1 MLLCGEV
8 DKGAGR
14 VVWLWSWVVFPVVWP
29 TVDGLAPVLWAGG
42 VTVGGGGLG
51 PVLGLIVASVT
62 GAAVCDLL
70 GVARAVTRV
79 WAVGLVEGVLSVVT
93 REAVPR
99 IFMVVCVVRVS
110 EVDVVTAI

>member
-70 GVARAVTRV
+70 GVEWDFVY
-79 WAVGLVEGVLSVVT
+79 VGWDTCGVIGSCFVE
-93 REAVPR
+93 EN
-99 IFMVVCVVRVS
+99 
-110 EVDVVTAI
+110 EVDNC